1 VESIQN
7 VRGDAQPSLSPPGLT
22 PPGVTLGGPSS
33 PLDEAVGPPRTPS
46 EVPDPVASLRGE
58 QTGRASVTVSYCSY
72 CFNVA
77 TEYRSDLGEWLCRR
91 CSQSVPQMCESCQT
105 RKADIIEWGYAV
117 CSSCRAGRN
126 R

>member
-1 VESIQN
+1 MTHLQD
-7 VRGDAQPSLSPPGLT
+7 VRGGGRLRSDLIPPGIASSG
-22 PPGVTLGGPSS
+22 PPSS
-33 PLDEAVGPPRTPS
+33 QVADSPRTPS
-46 EVPDPVASLRGE
+46 EVPDPVVISGGE